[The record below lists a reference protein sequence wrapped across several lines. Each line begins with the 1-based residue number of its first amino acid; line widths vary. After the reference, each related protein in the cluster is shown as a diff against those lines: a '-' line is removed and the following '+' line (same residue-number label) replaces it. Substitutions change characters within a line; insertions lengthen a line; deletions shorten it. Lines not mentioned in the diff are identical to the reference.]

1 MHIYIYIYIYIYVT
15 IHKRN
20 TQGPYFMT
28 LYLLAQHWILCHFPH
43 ALYSG
48 HACVHAK
55 LLQSRLTL
63 CNLWTVAH
71 QAPLSME
78 FLQARILEWVAM
90 HSSWGSSWPRD
101 WTWVSH
107 ASCAAGR
114 FSHWATGDAWMQ
126 VTYWCMVST
135 ENTYQAPLSLPY
147 LLPTSS
153 SFHQQPSLVLIS
165 PALTIA
171 SHVPAGLDLNL
182 YYTTFH
188 NAL

>member
-1 MHIYIYIYIYIYVT
+1 MTYTHTYIYIYVT
-15 IHKRN
+15 THKRN
-20 TQGPYFMT
+20 TQGPHFTT
-28 LYLLAQHWILCHFPH
+28 LYPLAQHWILSHVPH
-43 ALYSG
+43 ALYAG

-55 LLQSRLTL
+55 LLQSYLTL

-71 QAPLSME
+71 QPPLSME
-78 FLQARILEWVAM
+78 FPQARILEWVAM
-90 HSSWGSSWPRD
+90 PSSRGSSWPRD
-101 WTWVSH
+101 RTRVSH
-107 ASCAAGR
+107 ASGAASR
-114 FSHWATGDAWMQ
+114 FSHWATGDAWVQ
-126 VTYWCMVST
+126 ATYWCMVST

-171 SHVPAGLDLNL
+171 SHVPTGLDLNL